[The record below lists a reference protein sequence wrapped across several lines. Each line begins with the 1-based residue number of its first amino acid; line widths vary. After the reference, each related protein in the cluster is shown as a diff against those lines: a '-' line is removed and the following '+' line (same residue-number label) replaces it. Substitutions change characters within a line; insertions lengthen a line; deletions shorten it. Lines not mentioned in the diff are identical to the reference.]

1 MKRSKIDVKD
11 LPEVEGPTLRRIATY
26 LRPYRKLATLVTVT
40 IVGAALLN
48 ALPPLFVRHVVDHAI
63 PERNLRLLYILCAGM
78 VAGPLC
84 AGLLGVAQKYYASMV
99 GERVMFDLR
108 VELFQ
113 HLQKQSL
120 GWFASA
126 RPGEALSRVLNDVQ
140 GVGSVVSSTLVS
152 IVQNVVVLT
161 TTIVLIVYLDWRLA
175 LVALG
180 VLPAFILPTRR
191 VGRRR
196 KAIKRDMQARMAEM
210 TGILME
216 TLSVSGALLLKVF
229 GTEKVEAERL
239 RGKASEV
246 MNLSLQQT
254 LVGRWFNM
262 LMGLFETLGPA
273 MVFGV
278 GGWLVIHGQLK
289 LGTIVAFVT
298 LLKRLYSPAS
308 DLANVHIDVVTSYAY
323 FERIFAVLDMEP
335 AIRDAP
341 DAVVLS
347 APRGEVRFE
356 HVTFSYGA
364 AGDEPVLEDIHLH
377 VPAGT
382 CVALVGPSGAGKST
396 LAALV
401 SRLYD
406 PSAGAV
412 SVDGHDLRQLEV
424 RSLRACIGVV
434 TQDTYLFNATIL
446 ENLRYARPE
455 ASAAEVE
462 AAARQAQIH
471 EFIAGLPE
479 GYDTKV
485 GDRGYR
491 LSGGERQ
498 RLAIARAILKD
509 PRILILDEATSALD
523 STNEALIQAA
533 FDSLLKD
540 RTSLVIAHRLS
551 TIRKADMIVAME
563 RGRIV
568 ERGTHEALLA
578 ANGLYARLY
587 REQFRNDPD
596 AAAAGAELATPASAR
611 TQLGH

>member
-1 MKRSKIDVKD
+1 MDALVSMKKSVIDARD
-11 LPEVEGPTLRRIATY
+11 LPEVERATLRRISTY
-26 LRPYRKLATLVTVT
+26 LRPYRRLAALVAVC
-40 IVGAALLN
+40 IVGAAMLN
-48 ALPPLFVRHVVDHAI
+48 SLPPLFVRHIVDHAI

-84 AGLLGVAQKYYASMV
+84 AGLLAVAQKYFAAMI
-99 GERVMFDLR
+99 GERVMYDLR
-108 VELFQ
+108 VELFE

-120 GWFASA
+120 GWFSSA

-140 GVGSVVSSTLVS
+140 GVGNVVSSTLVS
-152 IVQNVVVLT
+152 IVQNVVVLAT
-161 TTIVLIVYLDWRLA
+161 TTTLIVYLDWRLA

-196 KAIKRDMQARMAEM
+196 KGLKREMQKRMAEM

-229 GTEKVEAERL
+229 GTEKLEAERL
-239 RGKASEV
+239 RGKAGEV
-246 MNLSLQQT
+246 MDLSLQQT

-278 GGWLVIHGQLK
+278 GGWLIIHGELQ

-323 FERIFAVLDMEP
+323 FDRIFAVLDMEP
-335 AIRDAP
+335 AISDAP
-341 DAVVLS
+341 DALALA
-347 APRGEVRFE
+347 APRGEVHFD
-356 HVTFSYGA
+356 HVTFSYG
-364 AGDEPVLEDIHLH
+364 GDGTEAVLSDVDLH

-406 PSAGAV
+406 PTRGTV
-412 SVDGHDLRQLEV
+412 SVDGHDLRALEV

-434 TQDTYLFNATIL
+434 SQDTYLFNATIL

-455 ASAAEVE
+455 ATLADVERAAQ
-462 AAARQAQIH
+462 QAQIH
-471 EFIAGLPE
+471 DFIAGLPD
-479 GYDTKV
+479 GYETKV

-498 RLAIARAILKD
+498 RLAIARAILKN

-523 STNEALIQAA
+523 SRNEALIQAA
-533 FDSLLKD
+533 FEPLLEG

-551 TIRKADMIVAME
+551 TIRQADMIVVMDH
-563 RGRIV
+563 GKIV
-568 ERGTHEALLA
+568 ERGGHEALLA
-578 ANGLYARLY
+578 SGGLYARLY
-587 REQFRNDPD
+587 REQFR
-596 AAAAGAELATPASAR
+596 AAPAVAELPA
-611 TQLGH
+611 